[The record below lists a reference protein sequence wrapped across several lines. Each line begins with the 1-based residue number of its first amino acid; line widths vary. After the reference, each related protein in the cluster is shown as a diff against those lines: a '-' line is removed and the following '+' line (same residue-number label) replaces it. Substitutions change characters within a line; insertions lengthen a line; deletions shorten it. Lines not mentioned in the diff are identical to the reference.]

1 MDEKTENAGT
11 APQGGTSGRA
21 PGCFFCNVAKPFVEH
36 CWSNATRDHF
46 RNSRI
51 EFLKGIR
58 SLLDQR
64 IEHLSR
70 HQGGQQGQRVTVE

>member
-1 MDEKTENAGT
+1 MDEKTTNAGT
-11 APQGGTSGRA
+11 APQGGTSAHA
-21 PGCFFCNVAKPFVEH
+21 PGCFYCNVAKPFVENF
-36 CWSNATRDHF
+36 WSNATRDHF

-58 SLLDQR
+58 SLLDKR

-70 HQGGQQGQRVTVE
+70 HQGQQGTHVPVE